1 MLSIHFVLP
10 LVFASTLFA
19 LFVIN
24 AERDALSKRAR
35 RHVYARQSS
44 HTKPTPRIGGVA
56 IAVGI
61 LSGVLLSG
69 NDLFGL
75 LLWTTLPIFLIGL
88 MEDIGPDSSRSVRL
102 IVSALSAVLAVI
114 IFGEHIH
121 RVDIAFLDVVLG
133 VKAIAILFTIFA
145 SVGMTHAVN
154 LIDGLNGLSSFVVV
168 SVMVAFGAVALQNG
182 QFELLTLNL
191 IVCTSFLAFACLNF
205 PNGKIF
211 LGDAGAYSIGHIIA
225 WNAILLMVALPNAS
239 AWGILLI
246 VLWPVLDTI
255 FAIVRRFL
263 RGQAIGEPDKLHFH
277 QLLMRA
283 LIIRFPRTYTLD
295 KANPIASVLT
305 WPFAA
310 APCLVGYVLIDQ
322 PQRAIIATLVISS
335 LYVVTYFILIKL
347 TRRTLLNATTS

>member
-24 AERDALSKRAR
+24 AERDALSNRAR

-102 IVSALSAVLAVI
+102 IVSALSAVLAVM

-121 RVDIAFLDVVLG
+121 RVDVVFLDVLLS
-133 VKAIAILFTIFA
+133 VKVIAILFTIFA

-168 SVMVAFGAVALQNG
+168 SIMLAFGAIALQNG
-182 QFELLTLNL
+182 QSELLALNL
-191 IVCTSFLAFACLNF
+191 IVCTSFLAFAFLNF

-239 AWGILLI
+239 AWSILLI
-246 VLWPVLDTI
+246 VLWPVLDTV
-255 FAIVRRFL
+255 FAIVRRSL

-283 LIIRFPRTYTLD
+283 LTIRFPQTCTVD
-295 KANPIASVLT
+295 KANPIASMLT

-310 APCLVGYVLIDQ
+310 APCIIGYFLIDQ
-322 PQRAIIATLVISS
+322 PQRAMIATLVISS
-335 LYVVTYFILIKL
+335 FYVLTYAILAKL
-347 TRRTLLNATTS
+347 ARRPIDNAMTS